1 MTCLECEAEIAERA
15 QVCGRCGSRAPVEFH
30 LFAAEDRAA
39 GAAYNAAGGPA
50 SAAVQADVEQQRP
63 ESAPGPEADRAELA
77 EWVETQKFSTTR
89 LRPGY
94 DEEEV
99 DAFLDAIQETFLGIR
114 EPSLTPDEI
123 RFIQFSTTRM
133 RPGYDEEEVDA
144 FLDEAEV
151 RLAAQTGAPVR
162 PARQPSAAADPP
174 ATQPGG
180 RSGPSPLLLGFIAG
194 LATAGVV
201 IGLMRW
207 RRWWWKR
214 RGNL

>member
-1 MTCLECEAEIAERA
+1 MTCLECEAEIAELA
-15 QVCGRCGSRAPVEFH
+15 QVCGRCGSRAPVEYQ
-30 LFAAEDRAA
+30 LFVAEDRAA
-39 GAAYNAAGGPA
+39 GAAYDAAGGPA

-63 ESAPGPEADRAELA
+63 ESAPDQEADRAELA
-77 EWVETQKFSTTR
+77 EWVQTQKFSTTR

-99 DAFLDAIQETFLGIR
+99 DTFLDAIQETFLGIR
-114 EPSLTPDEI
+114 EPSLTPVDL
-123 RFIQFSTTRM
+123 RMIQFPTTRL

-144 FLDEAEV
+144 FLDEAAV
-151 RLAAQTGAPVR
+151 RLAAQTGARVL
-162 PARQPSAAADPP
+162 PARQPSTAADPA

-180 RSGPSPLLLGFIAG
+180 RGGPSRLLLGFMAG

-201 IGLMRW
+201 VGLTRW
-207 RRWWWKR
+207 RRWRWKR